1 MCDISIKEA
10 TTKRDLKKLVRFGNQ
25 LYADSTNYVP
35 DLEQLEL
42 TTFDPKRNSALAYSE
57 IHPLLAMRGDEVVG
71 RILPFINH
79 RSNERWKSKDVR
91 FMMFDFIDD
100 KKVSSALL
108 SAAEQWGRERGM
120 TTIKGPL
127 GFTDMDKEGM
137 LVEDFDLPGTINTIY
152 NYEYYPA
159 HLQAAGYEK
168 AADWI
173 QIQLKVPD
181 ELPERYHKTA
191 RLCRK
196 IFHLEVKTMT
206 RNDILHRGYGRKFFQ
221 LINESYSS
229 LFGYTPIDEEQ
240 MEGLV
245 KAYIKLVDLRM
256 VPIVENDKGELVATA
271 VCIASLTEAF
281 QKMKGKL
288 WPLGWRYLL
297 RALGSHHSNKAEML
311 LIGVRPDYQ
320 GSGVNALLFEYLF
333 KVFHELGFTEA
344 ETGPQLE
351 DNVKELSQWKPL
363 NPKRVK
369 RRRCYY
375 KKIE

>member
-1 MCDISIKEA
+1 
-10 TTKRDLKKLVRFGNQ
+10 
-25 LYADSTNYVP
+25 
-35 DLEQLEL
+35 
-42 TTFDPKRNSALAYSE
+42 
-57 IHPLLAMRGDEVVG
+57 
-71 RILPFINH
+71 
-79 RSNERWKSKDVR
+79 
-91 FMMFDFIDD
+91 
-100 KKVSSALL
+100 
-108 SAAEQWGRERGM
+108 M